1 MIVLDKRKIT
11 GKEFMHELAEHIYYQ
26 ASNSQNGRPA
36 DFTNTIVQLNQN
48 DVPQQLKDSKI
59 TLAIANVSFNG
70 ASIKGA
76 YIPNLMFVN
85 CDMTNADF
93 SDTTFKKCIFRNNNI
108 KSISSVDC
116 NSFRHTSFYDCAIEA
131 CLLSGVSFEQSL
143 FDNSIISSCHI
154 DNVNFTKT
162 TLLNTHIDDCH
173 IKDSFLSEIICKKD
187 VSFNKVI
194 IDTVH
199 MYYSKFIGA
208 RFTASDIKNSRIL
221 NSNFNDAYLAGISF
235 HDCDILNTNFE
246 TAQKLSP
253 MALPELRQESITIP
267 INSKYIIRIP
277 YSLNALTGRI
287 CSEELLGQGNTASY
301 IETKQYI
308 QSGVFSDKC
317 INNLTKSFNINKL
330 TNIQRMVLKHQISS
344 SLKDEL
350 AHIEHTMKSYKKMI
364 HSQNEYKNI
373 R

>member
-1 MIVLDKRKIT
+1 MDKRKIT
-11 GKEFMHELAEHIYYQ
+11 GKEFMRELAEHVYYQ
-26 ASNSQNGRPA
+26 ASDSQNGRPA
-36 DFTNTIVQLNQN
+36 NFSNTIVQLNQD
-48 DVPQQLKDSKI
+48 DVPQQLIDSKI
-59 TLAIANVSFNG
+59 TLAITDVSFNG

-93 SDTTFKKCIFRNNNI
+93 SDTTFKNCIFRNCNI
-108 KSISSVDC
+108 KSISSADC
-116 NSFRHTSFYDCAIEA
+116 KSFRHTSLYNCGIES
-131 CLLSGVSFEQSL
+131 CYLSGCSFEQSL

-162 TLLNTHIDDCH
+162 TLLNVHIDDCH
-173 IKDSFLSEIICKKD
+173 IKDSFLSEMICKKD

-208 RFTASDIKNSRIL
+208 RFTASNIKNSRIL

-235 HDCDILNTNFE
+235 QDCDILNTNFE
-246 TAQKLSP
+246 TAQKLSLI
-253 MALPELRQESITIP
+253 ALPELRQESITIP
-267 INSKYIIRIP
+267 INSRCIIRIP
-277 YSLNALTGRI
+277 YCLNALTGRI

-301 IETKQYI
+301 VETKKYI
-308 QSGVFSDKC
+308 QSGVFTDKC
-317 INNLTKSFNINKL
+317 INNLTKSFNIKKL
-330 TNIQRMVLKHQISS
+330 SSIQRMVLNHQIYS

-350 AHIEHTMKSYKKMI
+350 VHIEHTMKSYKKML